1 MNSRTCILLLCLL
14 SLTVAS
20 CSKSGGG
27 SSGARIRVVNAIPNA
42 PAISLTLDTDSA
54 LVTGLQF
61 QQLTQYLG
69 TGSGS
74 REFKVS
80 ANGGAS
86 NVIDTTLNLNSGT
99 DYTYIVFGPVAAATG
114 LLIADSGLAN
124 PNSGNFSFRAANTA
138 AGVGNID
145 VYLTPPGTDL
155 NTTSPTVGNVAYG
168 NLSGIATVAKGT
180 YEVRITAANTKDVI
194 YDTGATAFAD
204 QAKAEVVAW
213 TKGSSRLVN
222 AALLQ
227 IDNTGTGQVN
237 DNLLAEFKVTNASSV
252 ASPLNVAVDGN
263 LVLSNIPY
271 TGVSNYTAVGAGP
284 HTFTVQATATPGAD
298 LLSLPATLD
307 SATDTSLVLSGPAGA
322 LLPLVLQD
330 NNLPPPAARAHVR
343 FVNTSP
349 DFAALDVYVN
359 FSKQVSGL
367 ATNSAS
373 GYIELTGD
381 TTIGT
386 IYEFDFNTAGTVTP
400 VLKLPNI
407 PIIGNKVYTIYVVG
421 PATAPLGVVAKDD

>member
-1 MNSRTCILLLCLL
+1 MNSRTRTLLLCLL
-14 SLTVAS
+14 SFIVAS
-20 CSKSGGG
+20 CGHSGNG
-27 SSGARIRVVNAIPNA
+27 SNARIRVVNAIPNA
-42 PAISLTLDTDSA
+42 PAITLTLDTDSP

-61 QQLTQYLG
+61 QQLTLYLS

-86 NVIDTTLNLNSGT
+86 FVIDTTLNLNSGS
-99 DYTYIVFGPVAAATG
+99 DYTYVVYGPVAAAAG
-114 LLIADSGLAN
+114 QLIMDSGLAN
-124 PNSGNFSFRAANTA
+124 PNSGDFSFRAVNAA
-138 AGVGNID
+138 AGVGTID

-155 NTTSPTVGNVAYG
+155 NTTSPTIGNVGYG
-168 NLSGIATVAKGT
+168 TFSGIATVAKGT
-180 YEVRITAANTKDVI
+180 YEVRVTAANTKDVI
-194 YDTGATAFAD
+194 YDTAATAFAD
-204 QAKAEVVAW
+204 QAKAQVVAF
-213 TKGSSRLVN
+213 TKGSSKLVN
-222 AALLQ
+222 VALLQ

-237 DNLLAEFKVTNASSV
+237 DNLLAEFKVINASSV
-252 ASPLNVAVDGN
+252 GSPLNVAVDGS
-263 LVLSNIPY
+263 LVLSNIPF
-271 TGVSNYTAVGAGP
+271 TGVSNYTAVGAGQ

-298 LLSLPATLD
+298 LLSLSSTLD

-359 FSKQVSGL
+359 FSKQVTNL
-367 ATNSAS
+367 VTNSGSA
-373 GYIELTGD
+373 YIELTAD
-381 TTIGT
+381 TTVGT
-386 IYEFDFNTAGTVTP
+386 SYEFDFNTAGTVTP

-407 PIIGNKVYTIYVVG
+407 PILGNKVYTIYVVG
-421 PATAPLGVVAKDD
+421 PATAPQGVVAPDD

>member
-1 MNSRTCILLLCLL
+1 MNSRARILLLCLL
-14 SLTVAS
+14 SLIVAS
-20 CSKSGGG
+20 CSKSGG
-27 SSGARIRVVNAIPNA
+27 SSSARIRVVNAIPNA

-61 QQLTQYLG
+61 QGLTLYLS

-86 NVIDTTLNLNSGT
+86 FVIDTTLTLNSGS
-99 DYTYIVFGPVAAATG
+99 DYTYVVYGPVAAATG
-114 LLIADSGLAN
+114 LLILDSGLAN
-124 PNSGNFSFRAANTA
+124 PNSGDFSFRAVNTA
-138 AGVGNID
+138 AGVGTID

-155 NTTSPTVGNVAYG
+155 NTTSPTIGNVGFGVVA
-168 NLSGIATVAKGT
+168 GIATVAKGT
-180 YEVRITAANTKDVI
+180 YEVRVTAANTKDVI

-204 QAKAEVVAW
+204 QAKAEVVAF
-213 TKGSSRLVN
+213 TKGSSKLVGV
-222 AALLQ
+222 ALLQ

-237 DNLLAEFKVTNASSV
+237 DNLLAEFKVINASSV
-252 ASPLNVAVDGN
+252 TSPLNVAVDGN

-298 LLSLPATLD
+298 LLSLPSTLD

-322 LLPLVLQD
+322 LLPLVLPD

-386 IYEFDFNTAGTVTP
+386 TYEFDFNTAGTVTP

>member
-1 MNSRTCILLLCLL
+1 MNSLARTFLLCLL
-14 SLTVAS
+14 SLIVAS
-20 CSKSGGG
+20 CSKSGG
-27 SSGARIRVVNAIPNA
+27 SSSARIRVVNAIPNA

-61 QQLTQYLG
+61 QQLTQYLS

-80 ANGGAS
+80 ANAGAS
-86 NVIDTTLNLNSGT
+86 FVIDTTLSLNSGS
-99 DYTYIVFGPVAAATG
+99 DYTYVVYGPVAAATG
-114 LLIADSGLAN
+114 LLVADSGLAN
-124 PNSGNFSFRAANTA
+124 PTSGDFSFRAINSA
-138 AGVGNID
+138 AGVGTID

-155 NTTSPTVGNVAYG
+155 NTTSPTVGNVAFG
-168 NLSGIATVAKGT
+168 GVSGIATVAKGT
-180 YEVRITAANTKDVI
+180 YEVRVTAANTKDVI
-194 YDTGATAFAD
+194 YDTAATAFAD
-204 QAKAEVVAW
+204 QQKAEVVAF
-213 TKGSSRLVN
+213 TKGSSKLVN
-222 AALLQ
+222 VALLQ

-237 DNLLAEFKVTNASSV
+237 DNLLAEFKVINASSV

-271 TGVSNYTAVGAGP
+271 TGVSNYTAVATGQ

-298 LLSLPATLD
+298 LLSLPSTLD

-349 DFAALDVYVN
+349 DFASLDVYVN

-386 IYEFDFNTAGTVTP
+386 NYEFDFNTAGTVTP

>member
-1 MNSRTCILLLCLL
+1 MNSRTRIVLLCLL
-14 SLTVAS
+14 SLIVAS
-20 CSKSGGG
+20 CSKSGG
-27 SSGARIRVVNAIPNA
+27 SSGARIRVMNAIPNA

-54 LVTGLQF
+54 LVTNLQF
-61 QQLTQYLG
+61 QGLTQYLS

-86 NVIDTTLNLNSGT
+86 FVIDTTLNLNSGT
-99 DYTYIVFGPVAAATG
+99 DYTYVVYGPVAAATG
-114 LLIADSGLAN
+114 LLFADSGLAN
-124 PNSGNFSFRAANTA
+124 PNSGDFLFRAANTA
-138 AGVGNID
+138 AGVGTID

-155 NTTSPTVGNVAYG
+155 NTTLPTIGNVG
-168 NLSGIATVAKGT
+168 FGSLSGIATVAKGI
-180 YEVRITAANTKDVI
+180 YEVRVTAANTKDVI
-194 YDTGATAFAD
+194 YDTGATTFAD
-204 QAKAEVVAW
+204 QQKAEVVAF
-213 TKGSSRLVN
+213 TKGSSKLVN
-222 AALLQ
+222 VALLQ

-237 DNLLAEFKVTNASSV
+237 DNLLAEFKVVNASSV

-298 LLSLPATLD
+298 LLSLPSTLD

-322 LLPLVLQD
+322 LLPLVLSD

-407 PIIGNKVYTIYVVG
+407 PIIGNKIYTIYIVG
-421 PATAPLGVVAKDD
+421 PATAPLGVVAKDN

>member
-1 MNSRTCILLLCLL
+1 MNSRIRTLLLCLL
-14 SLTVAS
+14 SLIVAS
-20 CSKSGGG
+20 CSHSGG

-61 QQLTQYLG
+61 QGLTQYLG

-86 NVIDTTLNLNSGT
+86 NVIDTTLNLNSGS
-99 DYTYIVFGPVAAATG
+99 DYTYVVYGPVAAATG
-114 LLIADSGLAN
+114 LLFADSGLAN
-124 PNSGNFSFRAANTA
+124 PNSGDFSFRAANTA
-138 AGVGNID
+138 AGVGTID

-155 NTTSPTVGNVAYG
+155 NTTSPTIGNLAYG
-168 NLSGIATVAKGT
+168 NVSGIATVAKGT
-180 YEVRITAANTKDVI
+180 YEVRVTAANTKDVL

-204 QAKAEVVAW
+204 QAKAEVVAF
-213 TKGSSRLVN
+213 TKGSSKLVSV
-222 AALLQ
+222 ALLQ

-237 DNLLAEFKVTNASSV
+237 DNLLAEFKVVNASSV

-271 TGVSNYTAVGAGP
+271 TGVSNYTAVSAGQ
-284 HTFTVQATATPGAD
+284 HTFTVQATATPGAN
-298 LLSLPATLD
+298 LLSLPSTLD

-349 DFAALDVYVN
+349 DFASLDVYVN

-386 IYEFDFNTAGTVTP
+386 NYEFDFNTAGTVTP
-400 VLKLPNI
+400 VLKLTNI
-407 PIIGNKVYTIYVVG
+407 PIIGNKIYTIYVVG
-421 PATAPLGVVAKDD
+421 PAAAPLGVVAKDD